1 MNQDSASSPA
11 ALPPFVRRVAVLGSG
26 VMGRAIAG
34 HLANCGLD
42 VLLLDLPARDTAP
55 GGLVT
60 QRNAMVLAALAAL
73 PKDRPAPL
81 VHPSALARIDVGN
94 FEDDLARLVDC
105 DWVIEAVLERVDI
118 KEQLLGKVAA
128 AIGPRTLLSSNT
140 SGIPIATL
148 AGFVPADVRSRF
160 LGTHFFNPPRY
171 MHLLEIIPG
180 PATHPGAVELLT
192 RLGED
197 VLGKGVVVAND
208 RPNFVANRIG
218 TYGVLRSVQLMLEHG
233 LNPTEVDFLSG
244 PLMGRPKS
252 AVFRTVDLVGLD
264 TLLHVAENVID
275 GAPDD
280 PQRAVFEP
288 ISVLEQMVAKGLVGA
303 KAGAGFYRK
312 AKAADGSSTIE
323 ALDLNSLEYVEKPK
337 ARFGEIDAVRP
348 IEDLHERLKALFHAK
363 GKGAQFVWAITR
375 DTLLYAAQVAGEIAD
390 DLASI
395 DRAMR
400 WGFGW
405 DLGPFE
411 LWQTL
416 GLAKVA
422 AKMESDGLTV
432 PTWVKRHVETGATSF
447 YVDTAAGERVLDF
460 SGEGTQPVPPRPGV
474 LTLRESP
481 KGPSKVHGNK
491 GATLWD
497 LGDGVFGLEFHSKMN
512 SLGPDIVQMV
522 LSSTDHVERN
532 GVGLVV
538 GNDGVHFSAGAN
550 LALLLMAAL
559 EGEFDEIDLMIRQF
573 QKMTTSLRTCARP
586 TVVAP
591 FSLTLGGGCE
601 VLLHGDRVVA
611 AAELYCG
618 LVEGGVGLIP
628 AGGGTKELYL
638 RKLDAMGGDPR
649 KAARA
654 AFEVIGLAKVS
665 TSAHEA
671 RDLGFLRDRD
681 AIVFNRDHLLT
692 TAKQEVLA
700 MARAGYTAPTLRKE
714 IAVGGS
720 DTLALVEVGLHNFHA
735 GGYISDHDRL
745 IGRKLGFILSG
756 GATASGASPRV
767 VTEQRMLDLEREAF
781 LSLCG
786 ERKSLERI
794 QHMLQKGKPL
804 RN

>member
-1 MNQDSASSPA
+1 MNSSSVPVPA
-11 ALPPFVRRVAVLGSG
+11 VVRRAAVLGAG
-26 VMGRAIAG
+26 VMGRAIAA
-34 HLANCGLD
+34 HLAQCGLD
-42 VLLLDLPARDTAP
+42 VLLLDLPARDSAP
-55 GGLVT
+55 GDPPA
-60 QRNAMVLAALAAL
+60 RRDALAAGALAAL
-73 PKDRPAPL
+73 PKDRPSPL
-81 VHPSALARIDVGN
+81 VHPSVLARIEAGN
-94 FEDDLARLVDC
+94 FEDDMHRLAQV
-105 DWVIEAVLERVDI
+105 DWVIEAVLERVDV
-118 KEQLLGKVAA
+118 KERLLARVAA
-128 AIGPRTLLSSNT
+128 AIGPHTVLSSNT

-148 AGFVPADVRSRF
+148 ADFVPEATRARF

-180 PATHPGAVELLT
+180 PHTDPAVVTLLT

-197 VLGKGVVVAND
+197 VLGKGVVVAKD

-218 TYGVLRSVQLMLEHG
+218 TYGVLRSVQLMLERG
-233 LNPTEVDFLSG
+233 LNPTEVDFLTG

-264 TLLHVAENVID
+264 TLLHVAENVVH

-288 ISVLEQMVAKGLVGA
+288 IPVLQQMVERELVGE
-303 KAGAGFYRK
+303 KKGAGFYRK
-312 AKAADGSSTIE
+312 VKSADGASAIE
-323 ALDLNSLEYVEKPK
+323 ALDLDTFAYGAKPK
-337 ARFGEIDAVRP
+337 ARFAEIDAVRP
-348 IEDLHERLKALFHAK
+348 IEDLRERLRALFHAK
-363 GKGAQFVWAITR
+363 GRGADFTWAITR
-375 DTLLYAAQVAGEIAD
+375 DTLLYAAQVATEIAD

-411 LWQTL
+411 SWETL
-416 GLAKVA
+416 GVAKVA
-422 AKMESDGLTV
+422 ERMQRDGLV
-432 PTWVKRHVETGATSF
+432 LPDWVMAHLERGAKSF
-447 YVDTAAGERVLDF
+447 YVHTADGEQVLDLT
-460 SGEGTQPVPPRPGV
+460 GTSTRAVPERPGV
-474 LTLRESP
+474 LALREVP
-481 KGPSKVHGNK
+481 RGPRKVKGNQ

-512 SLGPDIVQMV
+512 ALGPDIVQMV
-522 LSSTDHVERN
+522 QNATEHAERH
-532 GVGLVV
+532 GEGLVV

-550 LALLLMAAL
+550 LALLLIAAL
-559 EGEFDEIDLMIRQF
+559 EGEYDEIDLMVRHF
-573 QKMTTSLRTCARP
+573 QRMTTGLRHCARP
-586 TVVAP
+586 VVIAP

-628 AGGGTKELYL
+628 AGGGTKELYV
-638 RKLDAMGGDPR
+638 RKLDAHGGDAR
-649 KAARA
+649 RAARA

-681 AIVFNRDHLLT
+681 GIVFNRDHLLAV
-692 TAKQEVLA
+692 AKQEVLA
-700 MARAGYTAPTLRKE
+700 MARSGYAPPAARKE
-714 IAVGGS
+714 IPVGGA
-720 DTLALVEVGLHNFHA
+720 DTLALVEAGLHNFHA
-735 GGYISDHDRL
+735 AGHISDHDRL
-745 IGRKLGFILSG
+745 IGRKLGHILSG
-756 GATASGASPRV
+756 GAHKSGPSPRTV
-767 VTEQRMLDLEREAF
+767 SEQQLLDLEREAF

-786 ERKSLERI
+786 ERKTLERI

>member
-1 MNQDSASSPA
+1 MDSANRPA
-11 ALPPFVRRVAVLGSG
+11 VVRRAAVLGAG

-42 VLLLDLPARDTAP
+42 VLLLDLPAEGTTP
-55 GGLVT
+55 GDDPGA
-60 QRNAMVLAALAAL
+60 RNALVLQALKAL
-73 PKDRPAPL
+73 PKDRPSPI
-81 VHPSALARIDVGN
+81 VHRSVVERIEAGN
-94 FEDDLARLVDC
+94 FDDDLGRLADV
-105 DWVIEAVLERVDI
+105 DWVVEAVVERVDI
-118 KEQLLGKVAA
+118 KEKLLGKVASA
-128 AIGPRTLLSSNT
+128 VGPRTLLTSNT

-148 AGFVPADVRSRF
+148 AGFVPEAVRPRF

-180 PATHPGAVELLT
+180 PDTDPAAVETLV

-197 VLGKGVVVAND
+197 VLGKGVVVAKD

-218 TYGVLRSVQLMLEHG
+218 THAVLRAVQLMLEQG

-264 TLLHVAENVID
+264 TLLHVADNVVQ
-275 GAPDD
+275 GAKDD
-280 PQRAVFEP
+280 PQIEVFEP
-288 ISVLEQMVAKGLVGA
+288 IPVLQRMVEEGLVGE
-303 KAGAGFYRK
+303 KAGKGFYRK
-312 AKAADGSSTIE
+312 ARAEDGSRKIE
-323 ALDLNSLEYVEKPK
+323 ALDLDSFEYVDKPK
-337 ARFGEIDAVRP
+337 ARFGEIDAIRP
-348 IEDLHERLKALFHAK
+348 LEELEERLKALFHAK
-363 GKGAQFVWAITR
+363 GRGADFVWALTR
-375 DTLLYAAQVAGEIAD
+375 DSLLYSAQVASEIAD

-405 DLGPFE
+405 DLGPFQ

-422 AKMESDGLTV
+422 ERMEADGLTL
-432 PTWVKRHVETGATSF
+432 PDWVRKHLEAGAETF
-447 YVDTAAGERVLDF
+447 YVDTEAGRQVLDLG
-460 SGEGTQPVPPRPGV
+460 GEGTRPVPPRPGV
-474 LTLRESP
+474 LSLRE
-481 KGPSKVHGNK
+481 GPTGPTKVFGNK
-491 GATLWD
+491 GASLWD
-497 LGDGVFGLEFHSKMN
+497 LGEGVFGLEFHSKMN
-512 SLGPDIVQMV
+512 SLGPDNVQMA
-522 LSSTDHVERN
+522 LKATDHVERE

-538 GNDGVHFSAGAN
+538 GNEGVHFSAGAN

-573 QKMTTSLRTCARP
+573 QKMTTSLRSCARP

-601 VLLHGDRVVA
+601 VTLHGDHVVA
-611 AAELYCG
+611 GAELYCG

-638 RKLDAMGGDPR
+638 RKLDALGPDADPR

-654 AFEVIGLAKVS
+654 AFEVIGMAKVS

-671 RDLGFLRDRD
+671 RDLGFLRPTDT
-681 AIVFNRDHLLT
+681 IVFNRDHLIAA
-692 TAKQEVLA
+692 AKEQVLA
-700 MARAGYTAPTLRKE
+700 LAHAGYTPPAPRKA
-714 IAVGGS
+714 IPVGGA
-720 DTLALVEVGLHNFHA
+720 DTLALIEVGLHNFHA
-735 GGYISDHDRL
+735 GRYISDHDRL
-745 IGRKLGFILSG
+745 IGTKLGHILSG
-756 GATASGASPRV
+756 GAHKSGPSPRTV
-767 VTEQRMLDLEREAF
+767 SEQQMLDLEREAF

>member
-1 MNQDSASSPA
+1 MDSSQT
-11 ALPPFVRRVAVLGSG
+11 PPVLRRAAVLGAG

-42 VLLLDLPARDTAP
+42 VLLLDLPAKDSAP
-55 GGLVT
+55 GDAPDV
-60 QRNAMVLAALAAL
+60 RNAIVLDAMKAL
-73 PKDRPAPL
+73 PKDKPSPI
-81 VHPSALARIDVGN
+81 VHRSVTARIRPGN
-94 FEDDLARLVDC
+94 FEDDLGALADT
-105 DWVIEAVLERVDI
+105 DWVIEAVVERVDV
-118 KEQLLGKVAA
+118 KESLLGRVAA
-128 AIGPRTLLSSNT
+128 AIGPHTLLSSNT

-148 AGFVPADVRSRF
+148 AGFVGEDVRPRF

-180 PATHPGAVELLT
+180 PDTDAGAIEALT

-197 VLGKGVVVAND
+197 VLGKGVVVAKD

-218 TYGVLRSVQLMLEHG
+218 TYGVLRSVELMFEHG

-264 TLLHVAENVID
+264 TLLHVAENVVN
-275 GAPDD
+275 GATDD
-280 PQRAVFEP
+280 PQLDTFRPAP
-288 ISVLEQMVAKGLVGA
+288 VLQRMVEKGLVGE

-312 AKAADGSSTIE
+312 ARAEDGSRVIE
-323 ALDLNSLEYVEKPK
+323 ALDLETMEYAPKPK

-348 IEDLHERLKALFHAK
+348 VEDLHERLRTLMAAK
-363 GKGAQFVWAITR
+363 GRGAAFAWAITR
-375 DTLLYAAQVAGEIAD
+375 DTLLYAAEVAAEIAD
-390 DLASI
+390 DIASI

-411 LWQTL
+411 LWDVL
-416 GLAKVA
+416 GVQRVVDR
-422 AKMESDGLTV
+422 MESDGLTV
-432 PTWVKRHVETGATSF
+432 PAWVKSHLAEGNDRF
-447 YVDTAAGERVLDF
+447 YVDTEAGPHVLDLG
-460 SGEGTQPVPPRPGV
+460 GEGTRPVPPRPGV
-474 LTLRESP
+474 LTLRETP
-481 KGPSKVHGNK
+481 TGPEKVTGNA
-491 GATLWD
+491 GASLWD

-512 SLGPDIVQMV
+512 SLGGDSVQMTLQAV
-522 LSSTDHVERN
+522 DHVERH

-538 GNDGVHFSAGAN
+538 GNDGQHFSAGAN

-559 EGEFDEIDLMIRQF
+559 EGEFDEIDIMIRQF
-573 QKMTTSLRTCARP
+573 QRMTTSLRTCARP
-586 TVVAP
+586 VVIAP

-601 VLLHGDRVVA
+601 VTLHGDRVVA

-618 LVEGGVGLIP
+618 LVEGGVGLVP

-638 RKLDAMGGDPR
+638 RKLDALGPDADPR

-654 AFEVIGLAKVS
+654 AFEVIGMAKVS

-681 AIVFNRDHLLT
+681 VIAFNRDHLLQ
-692 TAKQEVLA
+692 TAKDEALA
-700 MARAGYTAPTLRKE
+700 LAGSGYTPPALRRE
-714 IAVGGS
+714 IPVGGA

-735 GGYISDHDRL
+735 GRYISDHDAL
-745 IGRKLGFILSG
+745 IGRKIGHILSG
-756 GATASGASPRV
+756 GAHKSGPNPRIV
-767 VTEQRMLDLEREAF
+767 SEQQMLDLEREAF